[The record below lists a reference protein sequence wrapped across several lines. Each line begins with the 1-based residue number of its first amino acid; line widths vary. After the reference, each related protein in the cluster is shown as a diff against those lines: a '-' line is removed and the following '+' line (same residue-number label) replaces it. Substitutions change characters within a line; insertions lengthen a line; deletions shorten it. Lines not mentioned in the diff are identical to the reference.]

1 MASFHKAYDWLIGT
15 FWFFYNHKIIKMY
28 HVLLLKQSFR
38 FFYNHKIIKMYHVFL
53 LKRSFRFYLTAWTSS
68 SYFESQFDLI
78 TKKLNLFGFM
88 ANEQFRLTIFD
99 LAFFKRW
106 TQNSKNHLDFLT
118 KLD

>member
-28 HVLLLKQSFR
+28 HVLLLKQ
-38 FFYNHKIIKMYHVFL
+38 
-53 LKRSFRFYLTAWTSS
+53 SFRFYLTAWTSS

-99 LAFFKRW
+99 LAF
-106 TQNSKNHLDFLT
+106 
-118 KLD
+118 

>member
-1 MASFHKAYDWLIGT
+1 MNRASQDWHGCSEMNGVVVVERHFTKHMIGT

-28 HVLLLKQSFR
+28 HVLLLKQ
-38 FFYNHKIIKMYHVFL
+38 
-53 LKRSFRFYLTAWTSS
+53 SFRFYLTAWTSS

-106 TQNSKNHLDFLT
+106 THNSKNHLDFLT